1 MHLTSIPA
9 APVGRALPSFF
20 HPRYVFR
27 VLVCAMTVQGRAD
40 PQEKLKGVTEIVAVV
55 AIESIRSIV
64 DGELGAESDVDAAA
78 VRQIVHVTDA
88 VSANGE
94 NAGFILWIENQFM
107 TGLFYS
113 LPAQINCVAPALII

>member
-1 MHLTSIPA
+1 
-9 APVGRALPSFF
+9 
-20 HPRYVFR
+20 
-27 VLVCAMTVQGRAD
+27 MTVQGWTDA
-40 PQEKLKGVTEIVAVV
+40 QKKLKGVAKIVAII
-55 AIESIRSIV
+55 AIEAIRSIV
-64 DGELGAESDVDAAA
+64 ERKLGAESDVDAAA

-94 NAGFILWIENQFM
+94 NEGFILWIENQFV